1 MARYPDGSLDVDS
14 QQSRLSVGHL
24 QERSTRGDQSMV
36 GEVLQCQSVDTTH
49 RSVNPRARVIYRMQ
63 SHVEEQAGGIYILE
77 N

>member
-14 QQSRLSVGHL
+14 QQSGLSVGHL

-49 RSVNPRARVIYRMQ
+49 RSVKPRARVIECRVMWRSKQVVYT
-63 SHVEEQAGGIYILE
+63 S
-77 N
+77 